1 MNPALLLLIIA
12 VPLFASAMT
21 VLIRARVFERALLI
35 AVPVFVFVFGI
46 VLLVYHQ
53 QVPVIAHSVG
63 GYEDGLAIP
72 FVSDTFTALM
82 LIVTSLAAFVCCLFL
97 VITGEDQYRFVPS
110 LVLMMLSGVYGA
122 FLTGDLFNLFVF
134 IEVMVLPSYAL
145 IAVTGTWRR
154 LGVGRMFVIVNLLI
168 STILVI
174 GVGFVYGAAGTV
186 NIASIA
192 AIGHV
197 SPQLS
202 LAVGFVLVAFLGKA
216 GAAPMHGW
224 LIRSYPNTS
233 AGMMAL
239 FSALHTKVGLYAV
252 YRVYTAVFGQPAP
265 WAWVLV
271 ALVVL
276 TILLS
281 VISAFG
287 EHRARNVLAFTMSNG
302 VGHILIGVALM
313 TAAALSAGM
322 YYLIHHIITMAG
334 LLLVLGAIEQ
344 TYGTGAFKKL
354 SGLARREKPATVL
367 MVLGLF
373 SIIGLPPTSGL
384 WGKVGLILASA
395 SADRPGSWI
404 IIAAIV
410 IGSVIGLMALQRMWS
425 NTFWGKD
432 MTIYHPDSKQTGR
445 APATELTDDVR
456 IPNRLLVPGAI
467 MIAVSVFLF
476 FGAQLVIPF
485 TQRAAEGLLN
495 ITPYLEAVLGH
506 V

>member
-12 VPLFASAMT
+12 IPLFGAAITTIIRSRAFEGA
-21 VLIRARVFERALLI
+21 VLL
-35 AVPVFVFVFGI
+35 AVPVIIGSFGI
-46 VLLVYHQ
+46 GLLIYHQ
-53 QVPVIAHSVG
+53 SVPVIAHSVG

-82 LIVTSLAAFVCCLFL
+82 LTVTSLAAFVCCLFL
-97 VITGEDQYRFVPS
+97 ITTGEDQYRFVPS
-110 LVLMMLSGVYGA
+110 LVLMMLTGVYGA
-122 FLTGDLFNLFVF
+122 FLTGDMFNLFVF

-186 NIASIA
+186 NIAGIA

-202 LAVGFVLVAFLGKA
+202 LAIGFVLVAFLAKA

-252 YRVYTAVFGQPAP
+252 YRVYTAVYGQPAP

-271 ALVVL
+271 ALVVV

-281 VISAFG
+281 AVSAFG

-322 YYLIHHIITMAG
+322 YYLVHHIITMAG
-334 LLLVLGAIEQ
+334 LLLVLGAVEQ

-354 SGLARREKPATVL
+354 SGLARREKLATVL

-384 WGKVGLILASA
+384 WGKVGLVLATANSG
-395 SADRPGSWI
+395 RPGAWI
-404 IIAAIV
+404 ILTTIV
-410 IGSVIGLMALQRMWS
+410 IGSIIALLALQRMWS
-425 NTFWGKD
+425 NTFWGAD
-432 MTIYHPDSKQTGR
+432 MTTYHPDSQQTGR
-445 APATELTDDVR
+445 APATELTAEVR
-456 IPNRLLVPGAI
+456 VPLGLLMPGAI

-476 FGAQLVIPF
+476 FGAQLVIPL
-485 TQRAAEGLLN
+485 TDRAAEGLLN